1 MAFRPWFVS
10 QCGIL
15 ACKEA
20 ISLICYTY
28 THRHDT
34 FPYYKHE
41 KENFRH
47 LGYNWHS
54 MDHTVSSLWAPRPT
68 TEQQWKGWNYR
79 AQHYKIAQQNVK
91 KFWTYKLNQVPWIQ
105 SNPINVIVRVPWYT
119 LYLDVN
125 LNNGKTIYLIQYNY

>member
-34 FPYYKHE
+34 FPYYKPE

-54 MDHTVSSLWAPRPT
+54 MDHTVSSLWAPV
-68 TEQQWKGWNYR
+68 Q
-79 AQHYKIAQQNVK
+79 QQN
-91 KFWTYKLNQVPWIQ
+91 
-105 SNPINVIVRVPWYT
+105 
-119 LYLDVN
+119 
-125 LNNGKTIYLIQYNY
+125 NNGKDEITELNTIKLLSRMLKNFEHIN

>member
-1 MAFRPWFVS
+1 MERVWVSNVRERRRNTKVKKDPVKPWFVR

-34 FPYYKHE
+34 FPYIKHE

-54 MDHTVSSLWAPRPT
+54 MDHTVSFFVGPIPT
-68 TEQQWKGWNYR
+68 TEQQWKG
-79 AQHYKIAQQNVK
+79 
-91 KFWTYKLNQVPWIQ
+91 
-105 SNPINVIVRVPWYT
+105 
-119 LYLDVN
+119 
-125 LNNGKTIYLIQYNY
+125 